1 MYRLL
6 ILVWSS
12 MNIAMLH
19 HYFTIDSNF
28 DIYEDSCEDSNPD
41 HAHPQFNQC
50 QTAKEVE
57 KKISHPTSND
67 YIPDSNFDS
76 YEDSNHD
83 QIKTEKKVGR
93 NVSNLISEHLTVDS
107 NFDSHEDSNQDY
119 LNDEFH
125 KIKTEK

>member
-28 DIYEDSCEDSNPD
+28 DTYEDSYEESNPD
-41 HAHPQFNQC
+41 HAQFNQC

-57 KKISHPTSND
+57 NKIFHPTSND
-67 YIPDSNFDS
+67 YIQDSNLDS
-76 YEDSNHD
+76 YEDSNQENFTDEFH
-83 QIKTEKKVGR
+83 QIKTEKKRREIFLV
-93 NVSNLISEHLTVDS
+93 
-107 NFDSHEDSNQDY
+107 
-119 LNDEFH
+119 
-125 KIKTEK
+125 